1 MDMVCLGNGVWM
13 DGVLFIFHTGLC
25 HKQGQEQLPI
35 KGSDAETCKKKTAL
49 KTVTHF
55 MVQYCICSGS
65 SKAHLCPTSHYL

>member
-35 KGSDAETCKKKTAL
+35 KGSDAKSCKKKQL
-49 KTVTHF
+49 
-55 MVQYCICSGS
+55 
-65 SKAHLCPTSHYL
+65 SKL